1 MSARTRLGAP
11 DRPLTLLICAL
22 GGEGGGVLTQ
32 WLVDAARLAGHRA
45 QATSI
50 PGVAQRTGSTT
61 YYLEFDPQRECE
73 RSGAPLVFNLSPVPG
88 ALDALV
94 SSELLETARQ
104 AGNGMLSAER
114 TLVLSSSARTL
125 TTLERMAPGDGRLDD
140 LALMKL
146 VAAFSREHHVLDMAG
161 LARQHGTVVSAVML
175 GAIAGSG
182 LLPFERRH
190 FEEAVKAGGA
200 SAGAT
205 QASLKGFAAA
215 CDEVAGARTRG
226 AFVAQV
232 LGGGELKHA
241 AQASLPPG
249 AVKAAHAA
257 AVKGSTGSMTAA
269 ATVSATVTGA
279 ATGQNG
285 GATAFADAAHGRST
299 AAQRLL
305 ASDPRFPEALK
316 PLLTLGCD
324 RLIAYQGTSYARLY
338 LDRVAAVL
346 QAEQAQAASSTH
358 PEADAAAEGT
368 AQVASV
374 DGWPITRETARG
386 LAVWM
391 AFDDVIR
398 VAELKSRGARLQR
411 VRSEARAGEQ
421 DVLKVYDHFKPG
433 VPEFAALLPPGL
445 ARRLQAWDARRQARG
460 LPAWALPLKIGTH
473 TITGVL
479 ALRALGLLKP
489 LRPLGSRW
497 AAEQALIEQW
507 LETVRNGTRQHAQ
520 LGLQLA
526 RCCRLV
532 KGYGGTHDRGREQL
546 LHVIQHLAPA
556 DSAQA
561 QAQAAA
567 QAVAAAREAALADG
581 SGKALAEALR
591 HHGAPAQPLREQPI
605 RWVRKPKSP
614 GASTAQS

>member
-61 YYLEFDPQRECE
+61 YYLEFDPQRESD
-73 RSGAPLVFNLSPVPG
+73 RAGAPLVFNLSPVPG

-140 LALMKL
+140 QALMKL
-146 VAAFSREHHVLDMAG
+146 VGAFSREHHVLDMAG

-190 FEEAVKAGGA
+190 FEDAIKAGGGSPA
-200 SAGAT
+200 AT
-205 QASLKGFAAA
+205 QASLRGFAAA
-215 CDEVAGARTRG
+215 CDEVADARTRG

-232 LGGGELKHA
+232 LG
-241 AQASLPPG
+241 
-249 AVKAAHAA
+249 
-257 AVKGSTGSMTAA
+257 
-269 ATVSATVTGA
+269 TGA
-279 ATGQNG
+279 QPSSAPPTSTPVGEPSTVASSAG
-285 GATAFADAAHGRST
+285 G
-299 AAQRLL
+299 RLL
-305 ASDPRFPEALK
+305 AADTRFPASLH

-324 RLIAYQGTSYARLY
+324 RLLAYQGTAYARLY
-338 LDRVAAVL
+338 LDRVAGVL
-346 QAEQAQAASSTH
+346 QAERTGLPAHAQ
-358 PEADAAAEGT
+358 DT
-368 AQVASV
+368 AQD
-374 DGWPITRETARG
+374 DGPITRETARG

-398 VAELKSRGARLQR
+398 VAELKSRAARLER
-411 VRSEARAGEQ
+411 VRGEARAGAQ
-421 DVLKVYDHFKPG
+421 DVLKVFDHFKPG
-433 VPEFAALLPPGL
+433 VPEFAALLPAGL

-460 LPAWALPLKIGTH
+460 DKPWALPLKIGTH

-497 AAEQALIEQW
+497 AAEQTLIEQW
-507 LETVRNGTRQHAQ
+507 LETVRNGTRQQAQ
-520 LGLQLA
+520 LGLELA

-546 LHVIQHLAPA
+546 LHVLQHLAPA
-556 DSAQA
+556 HGTPAH
-561 QAQAAA
+561 AQAAA

-591 HHGAPAQPLREQPI
+591 HHGAPPQAVREQPI
-605 RWVRKPKSP
+605 RWVRKPSRTSHK
-614 GASTAQS
+614 AEV

>member
-1 MSARTRLGAP
+1 MNTTPSITARTPAQAAL

-61 YYLEFDPQRECE
+61 YYLEFDPQREAE
-73 RSGAPLVFNLSPVPG
+73 RVGAPLVFNLSPVPG

-140 LALMKL
+140 AALRRL
-146 VAAFSREHHVLDMAG
+146 VAAFSREHQVLDMAG

-190 FEEAVKAGGA
+190 FEDAVKAGGGSAA
-200 SAGAT
+200 ST

-215 CDEVAGARTRG
+215 CDEVASARTRG
-226 AFVAQV
+226 AFVAQM
-232 LGGGELKHA
+232 LG
-241 AQASLPPG
+241 
-249 AVKAAHAA
+249 
-257 AVKGSTGSMTAA
+257 
-269 ATVSATVTGA
+269 TGA
-279 ATGQNG
+279 APSPARPASGLPAPAPAPEGNG
-285 GATAFADAAHGRST
+285 GPAPAATA

-305 ASDPRFPEALK
+305 AGDTRFPEVLR
-316 PLLTLGCD
+316 PLLTLGCE
-324 RLIAYQGTSYARLY
+324 RLIAYQGTSYARHY
-338 LDRVAAVL
+338 LDRVAAVW
-346 QAEQAQAASSTH
+346 QVEQAQQGQSTMQGPH
-358 PEADAAAEGT
+358 KEPVHAPAQAGQTVTAPGLPAE
-368 AQVASV
+368 
-374 DGWPITRETARG
+374 DWPVTREVARG

-398 VAELKSRGARLQR
+398 VAELKSRSARLQR
-411 VRSEARAGEQ
+411 LRDEVRAGPQ

-445 ARRLQAWDARRQARG
+445 ARRLLAWDARRQARG
-460 LPAWALPLKIGTH
+460 LAAWALPLKIGTH
-473 TITGVL
+473 TVTGVL

-489 LRPLGSRW
+489 LRPLGGRW

-507 LETVRNGTRQHAQ
+507 LQAVRHGTRQQAE
-520 LGLQLA
+520 LGLELA

-546 LHVIQHLAPA
+546 LHVLQHLAPA
-556 DSAQA
+556 HSTPT

-591 HHGAPAQPLREQPI
+591 QHGAPPQAVREQPI
-605 RWVRKPKSP
+605 RWVRKPSR
-614 GASTAQS
+614 ASHKAEV

>member
-61 YYLEFDPQRECE
+61 YYLEFDPQRESD
-73 RSGAPLVFNLSPVPG
+73 RAGAPLVFNLSPVPG

-140 LALMKL
+140 QALMKL
-146 VAAFSREHHVLDMAG
+146 VGAFSREHHVLDMAG

-190 FEEAVKAGGA
+190 FEEAVKAGGGNA
-200 SAGAT
+200 SAT

-215 CDEVAGARTRG
+215 CDEVGSARTRG

-232 LGGGELKHA
+232 LGGSELEHA
-241 AQASLPPG
+241 AQASTPTGTITATSAPG
-249 AVKAAHAA
+249 A
-257 AVKGSTGSMTAA
+257 KGSMNV
-269 ATVSATVTGA
+269 ATIAS
-279 ATGQNG
+279 GQNG
-285 GATAFADAAHGRST
+285 ETGASADGARGPGA

-305 ASDPRFPEALK
+305 AGDARFPDALH
-316 PLLTLGCD
+316 PLLMLGCE
-324 RLIAYQGTSYARLY
+324 RLIAYQGAGYARLY

-398 VAELKSRGARLQR
+398 VAELKSRAARLER
-411 VRSEARAGEQ
+411 VRGEARAGAQ
-421 DVLKVYDHFKPG
+421 DVLKVFDHFKPG
-433 VPEFAALLPPGL
+433 VPEFAALLPAGL

-489 LRPLGSRW
+489 LRPWGSRW

-507 LETVRNGTRQHAQ
+507 LQAVRNGTRQHAG
-520 LGLQLA
+520 LGLELA

-546 LHVIQHLAPA
+546 LHVLQHLAPA
-556 DSAQA
+556 DGTPA

-567 QAVAAAREAALADG
+567 QAVAAAREAALVDG

-591 HHGAPAQPLREQPI
+591 HHGAPPQAVREQPI
-605 RWVRKPKSP
+605 RWMRKPKSP

>member
-1 MSARTRLGAP
+1 MNTVNDVNAVNAMNSPTPSPTAHTPARNAR

-32 WLVDAARLAGHRA
+32 WLVDAARGAGHRA

-61 YYLEFDPQRECE
+61 YYLEFDPQRESE
-73 RSGAPLVFNLSPVPG
+73 RSGPPLVFNLSPVPG

-104 AGNGMLSAER
+104 ASNGMLSAER

-140 LALMKL
+140 AALRRL
-146 VAAFSREHHVLDMAG
+146 LEAFSREHQVLDMAG

-190 FEEAVKAGGA
+190 FEDAVKTGGGSPA
-200 SAGAT
+200 TT
-205 QASLKGFAAA
+205 QASLRGFAAA
-215 CDEVAGARTRG
+215 CDEVADARTRG

-232 LGGGELKHA
+232 LGTVAAPARAQPASAPPTSTPVGE
-241 AQASLPPG
+241 P
-249 AVKAAHAA
+249 
-257 AVKGSTGSMTAA
+257 
-269 ATVSATVTGA
+269 
-279 ATGQNG
+279 
-285 GATAFADAAHGRST
+285 ST
-299 AAQRLL
+299 AASSAGGRLL
-305 ASDPRFPEALK
+305 AADTRFPASLH

-324 RLIAYQGTSYARLY
+324 RLLAYQGTAYVRLY
-338 LDRVAAVL
+338 LDRVAGVL
-346 QAEQAQAASSTH
+346 QAERSGLPANAQD
-358 PEADAAAEGT
+358 P
-368 AQVASV
+368 AQ
-374 DGWPITRETARG
+374 DDTPITRETARG

-398 VAELKSRGARLQR
+398 VAELKSRAARLER
-411 VRSEARAGEQ
+411 VRGEARAGAQ
-421 DVLKVYDHFKPG
+421 DVLKVFDHFKPG
-433 VPEFAALLPPGL
+433 VPEFAALLPAGL
-445 ARRLQAWDARRQARG
+445 ARRLQAWDARHQARSDK
-460 LPAWALPLKIGTH
+460 PWALPLKIGTH

-497 AAEQALIEQW
+497 AAEQTLIEQW
-507 LETVRNGTRQHAQ
+507 LQAVRSGTRQHAG
-520 LGLQLA
+520 LGLELA

-546 LHVIQHLAPA
+546 LHVLQHLAPA
-556 DSAQA
+556 DDAPAQSTAQSAA
-561 QAQAAA
+561 QSAAQAA

-581 SGKALAEALR
+581 SGKALADTLR
-591 HHGAPAQPLREQPI
+591 RHGAPPQPVREQPI
-605 RWVRKPKSP
+605 RWVRKPPRTSHK
-614 GASTAQS
+614 AEV

>member
-1 MSARTRLGAP
+1 
-11 DRPLTLLICAL
+11 
-22 GGEGGGVLTQ
+22 
-32 WLVDAARLAGHRA
+32 
-45 QATSI
+45 
-50 PGVAQRTGSTT
+50 
-61 YYLEFDPQRECE
+61 
-73 RSGAPLVFNLSPVPG
+73 
-88 ALDALV
+88 V

-140 LALMKL
+140 AALRRL

-190 FEEAVKAGGA
+190 FEDAVKTGGGSEA
-200 SAGAT
+200 ST
-205 QASLKGFAAA
+205 RASLKGFASAYE
-215 CDEVAGARTRG
+215 EVAGARTRG

-232 LGGGELKHA
+232 LGTGGNDRENPVAGLVARPEGHPREERSVDPAAGSPCAA
-241 AQASLPPG
+241 AQQL
-249 AVKAAHAA
+249 
-257 AVKGSTGSMTAA
+257 
-269 ATVSATVTGA
+269 VT
-279 ATGQNG
+279 
-285 GATAFADAAHGRST
+285 
-299 AAQRLL
+299 
-305 ASDPRFPEALK
+305 SDTRFPAVLQ
-316 PLLTLGCD
+316 PLLMLGCD
-324 RLIAYQGTSYARLY
+324 RLSSYQGAGYARRY

-346 QAEQAQAASSTH
+346 EAEQVQAAGRTPPPSG
-358 PEADAAAEGT
+358 AAAEGKV
-368 AQVASV
+368 QDGSV
-374 DGWPITRETARG
+374 DSWPITRETARG

-398 VAELKSRGARLQR
+398 VAELKSRSARLQR
-411 VRSEARAGEQ
+411 VRSEARAGAQ

-433 VPEFAALLPPGL
+433 VPEFAALLPAGL

-460 LPAWALPLKIGTH
+460 LAAWALPLKIGTH
-473 TITGVL
+473 TVTGVL

-507 LETVRNGTRQHAQ
+507 LGAVRDGTRQHAQ
-520 LGLQLA
+520 LGLELA

-614 GASTAQS
+614 GTSTAQS

>member
-1 MSARTRLGAP
+1 MTWPTS
-11 DRPLTLLICAL
+11 RPISLLICAL

-61 YYLEFDPQRECE
+61 YYLEFDPQREAE
-73 RSGAPLVFNLSPVPG
+73 RAGAPLVFNLSPVPG

-104 AGNGMLSAER
+104 ASNGMLSAER

-140 LALMKL
+140 AALRRL
-146 VAAFSREHHVLDMAG
+146 VAAFSREHQVLDMAG

-190 FEEAVKAGGA
+190 FEDAVKAGGGSGA
-200 SAGAT
+200 AT

-215 CDEVAGARTRG
+215 CDEVASARTRG

-232 LGGGELKHA
+232 LGTGTAPPSAQPANALPTPALAGEPSSA
-241 AQASLPPG
+241 A
-249 AVKAAHAA
+249 
-257 AVKGSTGSMTAA
+257 
-269 ATVSATVTGA
+269 SA
-279 ATGQNG
+279 
-285 GATAFADAAHGRST
+285 

-305 ASDPRFPEALK
+305 AGDARFPNALL

-324 RLIAYQGTSYARLY
+324 RLIAYQGAGYARQY

-346 QAEQAQAASSTH
+346 EAEQGQAAGRTTPPSDAG
-358 PEADAAAEGT
+358 ADGS
-368 AQVASV
+368 AQ
-374 DGWPITRETARG
+374 DGPVPSWPVTREVARG

-398 VAELKSRGARLQR
+398 VAELKSRSARLQR
-411 VRSEARAGEQ
+411 VRDEVRAGPQ

-445 ARRLQAWDARRQARG
+445 ARRLLAWDARRQASG
-460 LPAWALPLKIGTH
+460 LAAWALPLKIGTH
-473 TITGVL
+473 TVTGVL
-479 ALRALGLLKP
+479 ALRALGHAQAP
-489 LRPLGSRW
+489 AAAGQPLG
-497 AAEQALIEQW
+497 
-507 LETVRNGTRQHAQ
+507 
-520 LGLQLA
+520 
-526 RCCRLV
+526 
-532 KGYGGTHDRGREQL
+532 GRAGP
-546 LHVIQHLAPA
+546 H
-556 DSAQA
+556 
-561 QAQAAA
+561 
-567 QAVAAAREAALADG
+567 R
-581 SGKALAEALR
+581 
-591 HHGAPAQPLREQPI
+591 
-605 RWVRKPKSP
+605 
-614 GASTAQS
+614 

>member
-61 YYLEFDPQRECE
+61 YYLEFDPQRESE

-140 LALMKL
+140 AALRRL
-146 VAAFSREHHVLDMAG
+146 VAAFSREHQVLDMAG

-190 FEEAVKAGGA
+190 FEDAVKAGGGSSA
-200 SAGAT
+200 ST

-215 CDEVAGARTRG
+215 CDEVASARTRG

-232 LGGGELKHA
+232 LGGSELKHA
-241 AQASLPPG
+241 AQPSTPTGAITATPAPG
-249 AVKAAHAA
+249 A
-257 AVKGSTGSMTAA
+257 KGSMNV
-269 ATVSATVTGA
+269 ATIAS
-279 ATGQNG
+279 GQNG
-285 GATAFADAAHGRST
+285 ETGVSADGARGPGA

-305 ASDPRFPEALK
+305 AGDARFPDALH
-316 PLLTLGCD
+316 PLLTLGCE
-324 RLIAYQGTSYARLY
+324 RLIAYQGAGYARLY

-346 QAEQAQAASSTH
+346 QTEQAKAAV
-358 PEADAAAEGT
+358 AAPTPGQPAEEG
-368 AQVASV
+368 
-374 DGWPITRETARG
+374 PITREVARG

-398 VAELKSRGARLQR
+398 VAELKSRAARLER
-411 VRSEARAGEQ
+411 VRGEARAGAQ
-421 DVLKVYDHFKPG
+421 DVLKVFDHFKPG
-433 VPEFAALLPPGL
+433 VPEFAALLPAGL

-460 LPAWALPLKIGTH
+460 DKPWALPLKIGTH

-507 LETVRNGTRQHAQ
+507 LGAVRDGTRQQAE
-520 LGLQLA
+520 LGLELA

-546 LHVIQHLAPA
+546 LHVLQHLATANGTPA
-556 DSAQA
+556 QTE
-561 QAQAAA
+561 AAA

-591 HHGAPAQPLREQPI
+591 HHGAPPQAVREQPI
-605 RWVRKPKSP
+605 RWVRKSKPGNSAAPHRGGVSP
-614 GASTAQS
+614 

>member
-1 MSARTRLGAP
+1 MAAGGLNPVDAVNAVNAMNTTRSITARTAAQAAL

-61 YYLEFDPQRECE
+61 YYLEFDPRRESE
-73 RSGAPLVFNLSPVPG
+73 RAGAPLVFNLSPVPG

-140 LALMKL
+140 QALMKL
-146 VAAFSREHHVLDMAG
+146 VAAFSSEHHVLDMAG

-190 FEEAVKAGGA
+190 FEDAVKAGGGSSA
-200 SAGAT
+200 ST

-215 CDEVAGARTRG
+215 CDEVASARTRG

-232 LGGGELKHA
+232 LG
-241 AQASLPPG
+241 
-249 AVKAAHAA
+249 
-257 AVKGSTGSMTAA
+257 
-269 ATVSATVTGA
+269 TGA
-279 ATGQNG
+279 AASRAQPGDAQPTPAPVGQPSN
-285 GATAFADAAHGRST
+285 AASA

-305 ASDPRFPEALK
+305 AGDTRFPEALR
-316 PLLTLGCD
+316 PLVTLGCE
-324 RLIAYQGTSYARLY
+324 RLFAYQGAGYARLY
-338 LDRVAAVL
+338 LDRVASVL
-346 QAEQAQAASSTH
+346 QAEQAK
-358 PEADAAAEGT
+358 AAAAAPTPGQPAEEG
-368 AQVASV
+368 
-374 DGWPITRETARG
+374 PITREVARG

-411 VRSEARAGEQ
+411 VRSEARAGAQ

-433 VPEFAALLPPGL
+433 MPEFAALLPPGL
-445 ARRLQAWDARRQARG
+445 ARRLLAWDARRQARG
-460 LPAWALPLKIGTH
+460 LAAWALPLKIGTH
-473 TITGVL
+473 TVIGVL

-507 LETVRNGTRQHAQ
+507 LEAVRHGTRQQ
-520 LGLQLA
+520 VELGLELA

-546 LHVIQHLAPA
+546 LHVLQHLAPA
-556 DSAQA
+556 DGTPT

-591 HHGAPAQPLREQPI
+591 QHGAPPQAVREQPI
-605 RWVRKPKSP
+605 RWVRKPSRTSHK
-614 GASTAQS
+614 AEV

>member
-61 YYLEFDPQRECE
+61 YYLEFDPQRESE
-73 RSGAPLVFNLSPVPG
+73 RSDAPLVFNLSPVPG

-140 LALMKL
+140 AALRRL

-190 FEEAVKAGGA
+190 FEDAVKAGGGSPA
-200 SAGAT
+200 AT
-205 QASLKGFAAA
+205 QASLRGFAAA
-215 CDEVAGARTRG
+215 CDEVAGTRTRG

-232 LGGGELKHA
+232 LG
-241 AQASLPPG
+241 
-249 AVKAAHAA
+249 
-257 AVKGSTGSMTAA
+257 
-269 ATVSATVTGA
+269 TGA
-279 ATGQNG
+279 APSREQPANALPTPTPAGEP
-285 GATAFADAAHGRST
+285 ST
-299 AAQRLL
+299 AASAAGQRLL
-305 ASDPRFPEALK
+305 AGDARFPDALH
-316 PLLTLGCD
+316 PLLTLGCE
-324 RLIAYQGTSYARLY
+324 RLIAYQGAGYARLY
-338 LDRVAAVL
+338 LDRVAGVL
-346 QAEQAQAASSTH
+346 QAEQTQAASSTRPEARAAGRTH
-358 PEADAAAEGT
+358 PEADAAAEGP
-368 AQVASV
+368 AQDASV
-374 DGWPITRETARG
+374 DDWPVTRETARG

-398 VAELKSRGARLQR
+398 VAELKSRSARLQR
-411 VRSEARAGEQ
+411 VRSEARAGAQ
-421 DVLKVYDHFKPG
+421 DVLRVFDHFKPG

-445 ARRLQAWDARRQARG
+445 ARRLQAWDVRRQARG
-460 LPAWALPLKIGTH
+460 LAAWALPLKIGTH
-473 TITGVL
+473 TVTGVL

-507 LETVRNGTRQHAQ
+507 LVAVRDGTRQQAQ
-520 LGLQLA
+520 LGLELA

-546 LHVIQHLAPA
+546 LHVLEHVGVHTSDLT
-556 DSAQA
+556 QA
-561 QAQAAA
+561 QEAAT
-567 QAVAAAREAALADG
+567 AVAAIREAALADS
-581 SGKALAEALR
+581 SGKALADALR
-591 HHGAPAQPLREQPI
+591 HHGAPPQPLREQPI
-605 RWVRKPKSP
+605 RWVRKPRTP
-614 GASTAQS
+614 L

>member
-1 MSARTRLGAP
+1 MNTVNDVNAMSNPTPSLTAHTPAQSAR
-11 DRPLTLLICAL
+11 DRPLSLLICAL

-32 WLVDAARLAGHRA
+32 WLVDAARGAGHRA

-61 YYLEFDPQRECE
+61 YYLEFDPQRESD
-73 RSGAPLVFNLSPVPG
+73 RSGPPLVFNLSPVPG

-104 AGNGMLSAER
+104 ASNGMLSAER

-140 LALMKL
+140 AALRRL
-146 VAAFSREHHVLDMAG
+146 LEAFSREHQVLDMAG

-190 FEEAVKAGGA
+190 FEDAVKAGGGSPA
-200 SAGAT
+200 AT
-205 QASLKGFAAA
+205 QASLRGFAAA
-215 CDEVAGARTRG
+215 CDEVADARARG

-232 LGGGELKHA
+232 LGGSELKHA
-241 AQASLPPG
+241 AQASTPTGAITATPAPG
-249 AVKAAHAA
+249 A
-257 AVKGSTGSMTAA
+257 KGSMNV
-269 ATVSATVTGA
+269 ATIAS
-279 ATGQNG
+279 GQNG
-285 GATAFADAAHGRST
+285 ETGASADGARGPGA

-305 ASDPRFPEALK
+305 AADTRFPASLH

-324 RLIAYQGTSYARLY
+324 RLLAYQGTAYARLY
-338 LDRVAAVL
+338 LDRVAGVL
-346 QAEQAQAASSTH
+346 QAERTGLPANAQDPAQD
-358 PEADAAAEGT
+358 DA
-368 AQVASV
+368 
-374 DGWPITRETARG
+374 PITREIARG

-398 VAELKSRGARLQR
+398 VAELKSRAARLER
-411 VRSEARAGEQ
+411 VRGEARAGAQ
-421 DVLKVYDHFKPG
+421 DVLKVFDHFKPG
-433 VPEFAALLPPGL
+433 VPEFAALLPAGL

-460 LPAWALPLKIGTH
+460 DKPWALPLKIGTH

-479 ALRALGLLKP
+479 ALRALGMLKP

-507 LETVRNGTRQHAQ
+507 LQAVRNGTRQHAG
-520 LGLQLA
+520 LGLELA

-546 LHVIQHLAPA
+546 LHVLQHLAPA
-556 DSAQA
+556 DDPPAQSTPQSAA
-561 QAQAAA
+561 QAA

-581 SGKALAEALR
+581 SGKALADTLR
-591 HHGAPAQPLREQPI
+591 RHGAPPQPVREQPI
-605 RWVRKPKSP
+605 RWVRKPPRTSHK
-614 GASTAQS
+614 AEV

>member
-1 MSARTRLGAP
+1 MSASTDFGAP

-61 YYLEFDPQRECE
+61 YYLEFDPQRESE
-73 RSGAPLVFNLSPVPG
+73 RAGAPLVFNLSPVPG

-104 AGNGMLSAER
+104 ASNGMLSAER

-140 LALMKL
+140 ASLRQL
-146 VAAFSREHHVLDMAG
+146 VAAFSREHQVLDMAG

-190 FEEAVKAGGA
+190 FEDAVKAGGGS
-200 SAGAT
+200 SAAA

-215 CDEVAGARTRG
+215 LEEVASARTRG

-232 LGGGELKHA
+232 LG
-241 AQASLPPG
+241 
-249 AVKAAHAA
+249 
-257 AVKGSTGSMTAA
+257 
-269 ATVSATVTGA
+269 TGA
-279 ATGQNG
+279 APTKAQPTNALPTPTRAGEPSNAAS
-285 GATAFADAAHGRST
+285 GAG
-299 AAQRLL
+299 QRLL
-305 ASDPRFPEALK
+305 SGDTRFPEALR
-316 PLLTLGCD
+316 PLSALGSE
-324 RLIAYQGTSYARLY
+324 RLIAYQGASYARLY
-338 LDRVAAVL
+338 LDRVAGVL
-346 QAEQAQAASSTH
+346 QAEQAQAA
-358 PEADAAAEGT
+358 AAAPTPGQPDEE
-368 AQVASV
+368 
-374 DGWPITRETARG
+374 WPITREVARG

-398 VAELKSRGARLQR
+398 VAELKSRSARLQR
-411 VRSEARAGEQ
+411 VRDEVRAGPQ

-433 VPEFAALLPPGL
+433 VPEFAALLPLGL
-445 ARRLQAWDARRQARG
+445 ARRLLAWDARRQARG
-460 LPAWALPLKIGTH
+460 QAAWALPLKIGTH

-497 AAEQALIEQW
+497 AAEQGLIEQW
-507 LETVRNGTRQHAQ
+507 LEAVRNGTRQHAK
-520 LGLQLA
+520 LGLELA

-546 LHVIQHLAPA
+546 LHIIQHLASSILP
-556 DSAQA
+556 AQA
-561 QAQAAA
+561 SQVAPAVRAAEA
-567 QAVAAAREAALADG
+567 AEAVATTREAALADG
-581 SGKALAEALR
+581 SGKALADALR
-591 HHGAPAQPLREQPI
+591 RHGAPPQPMREQPI

-614 GASTAQS
+614 GTSAAQSPKG

>member
-32 WLVDAARLAGHRA
+32 WLVDAARAAGHRA

-61 YYLEFDPQRECE
+61 YYLEFDPQRESD

-140 LALMKL
+140 AALRGL

-161 LARQHGTVVSAVML
+161 QARQHGTVVSAVML

-182 LLPFERRH
+182 LLPFERRD
-190 FEEAVKAGGA
+190 FEDAVKAGGGG
-200 SAGAT
+200 SAAT

-215 CDEVAGARTRG
+215 CDEVASAGTRG

-232 LGGGELKHA
+232 LGGSELKHA
-241 AQASLPPG
+241 AQASPPTG
-249 AVKAAHAA
+249 AI
-257 AVKGSTGSMTAA
+257 TAA
-269 ATVSATVTGA
+269 PAPGFKGPMNVATIAS
-279 ATGQNG
+279 GQNG
-285 GATAFADAAHGRST
+285 ETGVSADGARGPGA

-305 ASDPRFPEALK
+305 TGDARFPEALH

-324 RLIAYQGTSYARLY
+324 RLNSYQGAGYARLY

-346 QAEQAQAASSTH
+346 QEEQSRAADSTR

-374 DGWPITRETARG
+374 DGWPITHETARG

-398 VAELKSRGARLQR
+398 VAELKSRGTRLQR

-433 VPEFAALLPPGL
+433 VPEFAALLPAGL

-460 LPAWALPLKIGTH
+460 LAAWALPLKIGTH
-473 TITGVL
+473 TVTGVL

-497 AAEQALIEQW
+497 AAEQTLIEQW
-507 LETVRNGTRQHAQ
+507 LETVRNGTRQQAQ
-520 LGLQLA
+520 LGLELA

-546 LHVIQHLAPA
+546 LHVLQHLAPA
-556 DSAQA
+556 HGTPAH
-561 QAQAAA
+561 AQAAA

-591 HHGAPAQPLREQPI
+591 HHGAPPQAVREQPI
-605 RWVRKPKSP
+605 RWMRKPKSP
-614 GASTAQS
+614 GASTAQN

>member
-1 MSARTRLGAP
+1 MTAP
-11 DRPLTLLICAL
+11 AKTTPVIDRPLTLLICAL

-32 WLVDAARLAGHRA
+32 WLVDAARAAGHRA

-140 LALMKL
+140 QALMKL

-190 FEEAVKAGGA
+190 FEEAVKAGGGSPA
-200 SAGAT
+200 AT
-205 QASLKGFAAA
+205 QASLRGFAAA

-226 AFVAQV
+226 NFVAQV
-232 LGGGELKHA
+232 LGGGGLEHA
-241 AQASLPPG
+241 AQASTPTGAITATLAPG
-249 AVKAAHAA
+249 A
-257 AVKGSTGSMTAA
+257 KGSMNA
-269 ATVSATVTGA
+269 ATIAS
-279 ATGQNG
+279 GQNG
-285 GATAFADAAHGRST
+285 ETAVSADGARGPGTAG
-299 AAQRLL
+299 QRLL
-305 ASDPRFPEALK
+305 AGDTRFPEALH

-324 RLIAYQGTSYARLY
+324 RLISYQGAGYARQY

-346 QAEQAQAASSTH
+346 QAEQAQAADSTH
-358 PEADAAAEGT
+358 PEADAATEGT
-368 AQVASV
+368 AQIASV

-398 VAELKSRGARLQR
+398 VAELKSRSARLQR
-411 VRSEARAGEQ
+411 VRSEARAGAQ

-445 ARRLQAWDARRQARG
+445 ARRLQAWDARRQSRG
-460 LPAWALPLKIGTH
+460 LTAWALPLKIGTH
-473 TITGVL
+473 TVTGVL

-507 LETVRNGTRQHAQ
+507 LDAVRDGTRQQAE
-520 LGLQLA
+520 LGLELA

-546 LHVIQHLAPA
+546 LHVLQHLAPA
-556 DSAQA
+556 HGTPAH
-561 QAQAAA
+561 AQAAA

-591 HHGAPAQPLREQPI
+591 HHGAPPQAVREQPI
-605 RWVRKPKSP
+605 RWMRKPKSP

>member
-1 MSARTRLGAP
+1 MNPVDAVNAVNAMNTTPSITAGTPAQAAL

-61 YYLEFDPQRECE
+61 YYLEFDPQGESE

-140 LALMKL
+140 QALTKL

-190 FEEAVKAGGA
+190 FEDAVKAAGA
-200 SAGAT
+200 GTAAT

-232 LGGGELKHA
+232 LGGSELEHA
-241 AQASLPPG
+241 AQASTPTGAITATPAPG
-249 AVKAAHAA
+249 A
-257 AVKGSTGSMTAA
+257 KGSMNV
-269 ATVSATVTGA
+269 ATIAS
-279 ATGQNG
+279 GQNG
-285 GATAFADAAHGRST
+285 ETGVSADGARGPGAS
-299 AAQRLL
+299 AQRLL
-305 ASDPRFPEALK
+305 AGDTRFPEALH
-316 PLLTLGCD
+316 PLLTLGCE
-324 RLIAYQGTSYARLY
+324 RLIAYQGAGYARLY
-338 LDRVAAVL
+338 LDRVASVL
-346 QAEQAQAASSTH
+346 QAERSGPAANAQETMQDH
-358 PEADAAAEGT
+358 G
-368 AQVASV
+368 
-374 DGWPITRETARG
+374 PITRETARG

-398 VAELKSRGARLQR
+398 VAELKSRAARLER
-411 VRSEARAGEQ
+411 VRGEARAGAQ

-433 VPEFAALLPPGL
+433 VPEFAALLPAGL

-497 AAEQALIEQW
+497 TAEQALIEQW
-507 LETVRNGTRQHAQ
+507 LDAVRDGTRQQAE
-520 LGLQLA
+520 LGLELA

-546 LHVIQHLAPA
+546 LHVLQHVGVHTSDLT
-556 DSAQA
+556 QA
-561 QAQAAA
+561 QEAAT
-567 QAVAAAREAALADG
+567 AVAAIREAALADS
-581 SGKALAEALR
+581 SGKALADALR
-591 HHGAPAQPLREQPI
+591 HHGAPPQPLREQPI
-605 RWVRKPKSP
+605 RWVRKPRTP
-614 GASTAQS
+614 L

>member
-61 YYLEFDPQRECE
+61 YYLEFDPRRESE
-73 RSGAPLVFNLSPVPG
+73 RAGAPLVFNLSPVPG

-104 AGNGMLSAER
+104 ASNGMLSAER

-140 LALMKL
+140 AALRRL

-190 FEEAVKAGGA
+190 FEDALKAGGGSGA
-200 SAGAT
+200 AT

-215 CDEVAGARTRG
+215 CDEVASARTRG

-232 LGGGELKHA
+232 LGGSELEYA
-241 AQASLPPG
+241 AQASTPTGAIAATPAPG
-249 AVKAAHAA
+249 A
-257 AVKGSTGSMTAA
+257 KGPMNV
-269 ATVSATVTGA
+269 ATIASGQNDKTGA
-279 ATGQNG
+279 STD
-285 GATAFADAAHGRST
+285 GARGPGA

-305 ASDPRFPEALK
+305 AGDARFPDALHA
-316 PLLTLGCD
+316 LLTLGCD
-324 RLIAYQGTSYARLY
+324 RLISYQGAGYARRY

-346 QAEQAQAASSTH
+346 EAEQVQAAGRTPPPS
-358 PEADAAAEGT
+358 DAAAEGKV
-368 AQVASV
+368 QVGSV
-374 DGWPITRETARG
+374 DSWPITRETARG

-411 VRSEARAGEQ
+411 VRSEARAGVQ

-433 VPEFAALLPPGL
+433 VPEFAALLPAGL
-445 ARRLQAWDARRQARG
+445 ARRVQAWDARRQARG
-460 LPAWALPLKIGTH
+460 LAAWALPLKIGTH

-497 AAEQALIEQW
+497 AAEQSLIEQW
-507 LETVRNGTRQHAQ
+507 LEAVRNGTRQHPQ
-520 LGLQLA
+520 LGLELA

-556 DSAQA
+556 DSA

-614 GASTAQS
+614 GTSTAQS

>member
-1 MSARTRLGAP
+1 
-11 DRPLTLLICAL
+11 
-22 GGEGGGVLTQ
+22 
-32 WLVDAARLAGHRA
+32 
-45 QATSI
+45 
-50 PGVAQRTGSTT
+50 
-61 YYLEFDPQRECE
+61 
-73 RSGAPLVFNLSPVPG
+73 
-88 ALDALV
+88 
-94 SSELLETARQ
+94 LLETARQ

-140 LALMKL
+140 QALMKL

-190 FEEAVKAGGA
+190 FEDAVKAGGGNA
-200 SAGAT
+200 SAT

-215 CDEVAGARTRG
+215 CDEVSGARTRG

-232 LGGGELKHA
+232 LGGSELKHA
-241 AQASLPPG
+241 AHASTPTGAITATPAPG
-249 AVKAAHAA
+249 A
-257 AVKGSTGSMTAA
+257 KGSMNV
-269 ATVSATVTGA
+269 ATIAS
-279 ATGQNG
+279 GQNG
-285 GATAFADAAHGRST
+285 ETGASADGARGPGAAG
-299 AAQRLL
+299 QRLL
-305 ASDPRFPEALK
+305 AGDTRFPDALH

-324 RLIAYQGTSYARLY
+324 RLNSYQGAGYARLY

-346 QAEQAQAASSTH
+346 QEEQSRAADSTR

-398 VAELKSRGARLQR
+398 VAELKSRSARLQR

-433 VPEFAALLPPGL
+433 VPEFAALLPAGL

-460 LPAWALPLKIGTH
+460 LAAWALPLKIGTH
-473 TITGVL
+473 TVTGVL

-507 LETVRNGTRQHAQ
+507 LSAVRDGTRQQAE
-520 LGLQLA
+520 LGLELA

-546 LHVIQHLAPA
+546 LHVLQHLAPA
-556 DSAQA
+556 DGTPA

-567 QAVAAAREAALADG
+567 QAVAAAREAALVDG

-591 HHGAPAQPLREQPI
+591 HHGAPPQAVREQPI
-605 RWVRKPKSP
+605 RWMRKPKSP

>member
-1 MSARTRLGAP
+1 MAAGGLNPVDAVNAVNAMNTTPSITARTAAQAAL

-61 YYLEFDPQRECE
+61 YYLEFDPRRESE
-73 RSGAPLVFNLSPVPG
+73 RAGAPLVFNLSPVPG

-140 LALMKL
+140 QALMKL
-146 VAAFSREHHVLDMAG
+146 AAAFSREHHVLDMAG

-190 FEEAVKAGGA
+190 FEDAVKAGGGSSA
-200 SAGAT
+200 ST

-215 CDEVAGARTRG
+215 CDEVASARTRG

-232 LGGGELKHA
+232 LG
-241 AQASLPPG
+241 
-249 AVKAAHAA
+249 
-257 AVKGSTGSMTAA
+257 
-269 ATVSATVTGA
+269 TGA
-279 ATGQNG
+279 AASRAQPDDAQPTPAPVGQPSN
-285 GATAFADAAHGRST
+285 APSA

-305 ASDPRFPEALK
+305 AGDTRFPEALR
-316 PLLTLGCD
+316 PLLTLGCE
-324 RLIAYQGTSYARLY
+324 RLFAYQGAGYARLY
-338 LDRVAAVL
+338 LDRVASVL
-346 QAEQAQAASSTH
+346 QAEQAK
-358 PEADAAAEGT
+358 AAAAAPTPGQPAEEG
-368 AQVASV
+368 
-374 DGWPITRETARG
+374 PITREVARG

-411 VRSEARAGEQ
+411 VRSEARAGAQ

-433 VPEFAALLPPGL
+433 VPEFAALLPAGL

-460 LPAWALPLKIGTH
+460 LTAWALPLKIGTH
-473 TITGVL
+473 TVTGVL

-497 AAEQALIEQW
+497 AAEQTLIEQW
-507 LETVRNGTRQHAQ
+507 LETVRNGTRQQAQ
-520 LGLQLA
+520 LGLELA

-546 LHVIQHLAPA
+546 LHVLQHLAPA
-556 DSAQA
+556 QGTPAQTE
-561 QAQAAA
+561 AAA

-591 HHGAPAQPLREQPI
+591 HHGAPPQAVREQPI
-605 RWVRKPKSP
+605 RWVRKPPRTSQK
-614 GASTAQS
+614 AEV

>member
-1 MSARTRLGAP
+1 M
-11 DRPLTLLICAL
+11 
-22 GGEGGGVLTQ
+22 LTQ

-61 YYLEFDPQRECE
+61 YYLEFDPQREAE
-73 RSGAPLVFNLSPVPG
+73 RAGAPLVFNLSPVPG

-140 LALMKL
+140 AALRRL
-146 VAAFSREHHVLDMAG
+146 VAAFSREHQVLDMAG

-182 LLPFERRH
+182 LLPFERQH
-190 FEEAVKAGGA
+190 FEDAVKAGGGSSA
-200 SAGAT
+200 ST

-215 CDEVAGARTRG
+215 CDEVASARTRG

-232 LGGGELKHA
+232 LGTGTAPPSAQPANALPTPALAGEPSSA
-241 AQASLPPG
+241 ASG
-249 AVKAAHAA
+249 A
-257 AVKGSTGSMTAA
+257 G
-269 ATVSATVTGA
+269 
-279 ATGQNG
+279 
-285 GATAFADAAHGRST
+285 
-299 AAQRLL
+299 QRLL
-305 ASDPRFPEALK
+305 AGDTRFPKALL

-324 RLIAYQGTSYARLY
+324 RLIAYQGAGYARLY
-338 LDRVAAVL
+338 LDRVASVL
-346 QAEQAQAASSTH
+346 QAERAK
-358 PEADAAAEGT
+358 AAAAAPTPGQPAEEG
-368 AQVASV
+368 
-374 DGWPITRETARG
+374 PITREVARG

-398 VAELKSRGARLQR
+398 VAELKSRSARLQR
-411 VRSEARAGEQ
+411 VRDEVRAGPQ

-433 VPEFAALLPPGL
+433 VPEFAALLPAGL

-460 LPAWALPLKIGTH
+460 LAAWALPLKIGTH
-473 TITGVL
+473 TVTGVL

-497 AAEQALIEQW
+497 AAEQALIDQW
-507 LETVRNGTRQHAQ
+507 LGAVRDGTGQQAQ
-520 LGLQLA
+520 LGLELS

-546 LHVIQHLAPA
+546 LHVLQHLAPA
-556 DSAQA
+556 HSTPT

-591 HHGAPAQPLREQPI
+591 NHGAPPQAVREQPI
-605 RWVRKPKSP
+605 RWVRKSKPGNSAAPHRGCVSP
-614 GASTAQS
+614 

>member
-1 MSARTRLGAP
+1 MTAP
-11 DRPLTLLICAL
+11 AKTTPVIDRPITLLICAL

-61 YYLEFDPQRECE
+61 YYLEFDPQREAE
-73 RSGAPLVFNLSPVPG
+73 RKGAPLVFNLSPVPG

-104 AGNGMLSAER
+104 ASNGMLSAER
-114 TLVLSSSARTL
+114 TRVLSSSARTL

-140 LALMKL
+140 AALRRL
-146 VAAFSREHHVLDMAG
+146 VAAFSLEHHVLDMAG

-190 FEEAVKAGGA
+190 FEDAVKAGSGSSA
-200 SAGAT
+200 ST
-205 QASLKGFAAA
+205 QASLRGFAAA
-215 CDEVAGARTRG
+215 LEEVANARTRG

-232 LGGGELKHA
+232 LSTESTPSSAEPASALPAPASTPEENGG
-241 AQASLPPG
+241 P
-249 AVKAAHAA
+249 
-257 AVKGSTGSMTAA
+257 STA
-269 ATVSATVTGA
+269 ATV
-279 ATGQNG
+279 
-285 GATAFADAAHGRST
+285 

-305 ASDPRFPEALK
+305 AGEARFPTVLH
-316 PLLTLGCD
+316 PLLTLGCE
-324 RLIAYQGTSYARLY
+324 RLIAYQGAGYARQY
-338 LDRVAAVL
+338 LDRVAAVW
-346 QAEQAQAASSTH
+346 QVEQAQQAQSTLQGPH
-358 PEADAAAEGT
+358 EGPVHAPAKAGQTVTAPGLSAE
-368 AQVASV
+368 
-374 DGWPITRETARG
+374 DWPITREVARG

-398 VAELKSRGARLQR
+398 VAELKSRHARLQR
-411 VRSEARAGEQ
+411 VRDEVRAGPQ
-421 DVLKVYDHFKPG
+421 DVLKVFDHFKPG
-433 VPEFAALLPPGL
+433 VPEFAALLPPAL

-473 TITGVL
+473 TVTGVL

-507 LETVRNGTRQHAQ
+507 LGAVRDGTRQQAE
-520 LGLQLA
+520 LGLELA

-546 LHVIQHLAPA
+546 LHVLQHLAPA
-556 DSAQA
+556 AGTQA
-561 QAQAAA
+561 QTEAAA

-591 HHGAPAQPLREQPI
+591 QHGAPPQTPREQPI
-605 RWVRKPKSP
+605 RWVRKPSRTSQK
-614 GASTAQS
+614 AEV

>member
-1 MSARTRLGAP
+1 
-11 DRPLTLLICAL
+11 
-22 GGEGGGVLTQ
+22 
-32 WLVDAARLAGHRA
+32 VDAARLAGHRA

-61 YYLEFDPQRECE
+61 YYLEFDPQRESD

-140 LALMKL
+140 QALMKL

-190 FEEAVKAGGA
+190 FEDAVKAGGGNA
-200 SAGAT
+200 SAT

-215 CDEVAGARTRG
+215 CDEVSGARTRG

-232 LGGGELKHA
+232 LGGSELKHA
-241 AQASLPPG
+241 AHASTPTGAITATPAPG
-249 AVKAAHAA
+249 A
-257 AVKGSTGSMTAA
+257 KGSMNV
-269 ATVSATVTGA
+269 ATIAS
-279 ATGQNG
+279 GQNG
-285 GATAFADAAHGRST
+285 ETGASADGARGPGAAG
-299 AAQRLL
+299 QRLL
-305 ASDPRFPEALK
+305 AGDTRFPDALH

-324 RLIAYQGTSYARLY
+324 RLNSYQGAGYARLY

-346 QAEQAQAASSTH
+346 QEEQSRAADSTR

-386 LAVWM
+386 LAVSM

-398 VAELKSRGARLQR
+398 VAELKSRSARLQR

-433 VPEFAALLPPGL
+433 VPEFAALLPAGL

-460 LPAWALPLKIGTH
+460 LAAWALPLKIGTH
-473 TITGVL
+473 TVTGVL

-507 LETVRNGTRQHAQ
+507 LSAVRDGTRQQAE
-520 LGLQLA
+520 LGLELA

-546 LHVIQHLAPA
+546 LHVLQHLAPA
-556 DSAQA
+556 DGTPA

-567 QAVAAAREAALADG
+567 QAVAAAREAALVDG
-581 SGKALAEALR
+581 SGRALAEALR
-591 HHGAPAQPLREQPI
+591 HHGAPPQAVREQPI
-605 RWVRKPKSP
+605 RWMRKPKSP

>member
-1 MSARTRLGAP
+1 
-11 DRPLTLLICAL
+11 
-22 GGEGGGVLTQ
+22 
-32 WLVDAARLAGHRA
+32 
-45 QATSI
+45 
-50 PGVAQRTGSTT
+50 
-61 YYLEFDPQRECE
+61 
-73 RSGAPLVFNLSPVPG
+73 
-88 ALDALV
+88 
-94 SSELLETARQ
+94 
-104 AGNGMLSAER
+104 
-114 TLVLSSSARTL
+114 
-125 TTLERMAPGDGRLDD
+125 
-140 LALMKL
+140 MKL
-146 VAAFSREHHVLDMAG
+146 VGAFSREHHVLDMAG

-190 FEEAVKAGGA
+190 FEEAVKAGGGNA
-200 SAGAT
+200 SAT

-215 CDEVAGARTRG
+215 CDEVASARTRG

-232 LGGGELKHA
+232 LGGRELERA
-241 AQASLPPG
+241 AQASTPTAAITATPAPG
-249 AVKAAHAA
+249 A
-257 AVKGSTGSMTAA
+257 KGSMNV
-269 ATVSATVTGA
+269 ATIAS
-279 ATGQNG
+279 GQNG
-285 GATAFADAAHGRST
+285 ETGASADGARGPGA

-305 ASDPRFPEALK
+305 AGDARFPDALH
-316 PLLTLGCD
+316 PLLMLGCE
-324 RLIAYQGTSYARLY
+324 RLIAYQGAGYARLY

-398 VAELKSRGARLQR
+398 VAELKSRSARLQR

-433 VPEFAALLPPGL
+433 VPEFAALLPAGL

-460 LPAWALPLKIGTH
+460 LAAWALPLKIGTH
-473 TITGVL
+473 TVTGVL

-497 AAEQALIEQW
+497 AAEQTLIEQW
-507 LETVRNGTRQHAQ
+507 LETVRNGTRQQAQ
-520 LGLQLA
+520 LGLELA

-546 LHVIQHLAPA
+546 LHVLQHLAPA
-556 DSAQA
+556 DGTPA

-567 QAVAAAREAALADG
+567 QAVAAAREAALVDG

-591 HHGAPAQPLREQPI
+591 HHGAPPQAVREQPI
-605 RWVRKPKSP
+605 RWVRKPPRTSQK
-614 GASTAQS
+614 AAV

>member
-1 MSARTRLGAP
+1 MTAPAEMTRVI

-32 WLVDAARLAGHRA
+32 WLVDSARLAGHRA

-140 LALMKL
+140 QALMKL

-182 LLPFERRH
+182 LLPFERQH
-190 FEEAVKAGGA
+190 FEEAVKAVGG
-200 SAGAT
+200 SAAAT
-205 QASLKGFAAA
+205 QASLRGFAAA

-232 LGGGELKHA
+232 LG
-241 AQASLPPG
+241 
-249 AVKAAHAA
+249 
-257 AVKGSTGSMTAA
+257 
-269 ATVSATVTGA
+269 TGA
-279 ATGQNG
+279 APSRAQPAN
-285 GATAFADAAHGRST
+285 ALPAPAAVGEPSNAASV

-305 ASDPRFPEALK
+305 AGDTRFPEALH

-324 RLIAYQGTSYARLY
+324 RLIAYQGASYARLY
-338 LDRVAAVL
+338 LDRVASVL
-346 QAEQAQAASSTH
+346 QAEQAKAAAAASTPEQAA
-358 PEADAAAEGT
+358 ED
-368 AQVASV
+368 
-374 DGWPITRETARG
+374 WPITRETARG

-411 VRSEARAGEQ
+411 VRSEARAGAQ

-507 LETVRNGTRQHAQ
+507 LETVRNGTRQHAR
-520 LGLQLA
+520 LGLELA